1 MLHLHGWWFLE
12 VEVSSPGCSC
22 FFCLN
27 RGWFLIV
34 LFFIFMSINTGRTV
48 PPFLAFFFCILLLVH
63 SMVPAVLKCCSALKN
78 VMAALTILTYCG
90 TSPFHATKVAAAD
103 MTVFIDLLKWL
114 STVSLWFTWSE
125 QPCVIHLLSQQ
136 EYLGLPWLQCRYF
149 AMARICSMV
158 SFDCVALFKV
168 FVLLSTPVLCWGM
181 SLFFHEGVIL
191 WSLSVSLSLCYSEF
205 LVGVWHMVSNVITHR
220 AWDEW
225 VMSTIVLSQG
235 VCT

>member
-1 MLHLHGWWFLE
+1 MLFSARMCWLLWPFWPPGALHLSMQPRL
-12 VEVSSPGCSC
+12 
-22 FFCLN
+22 LQ
-27 RGWFLIV
+27 LIW
-34 LFFIFMSINTGRTV
+34 
-48 PPFLAFFFCILLLVH
+48 
-63 SMVPAVLKCCSALKN
+63 
-78 VMAALTILTYCG
+78 
-90 TSPFHATKVAAAD
+90 PFHS
-103 MTVFIDLLKWL
+103 DLLKWL
-114 STVSLWFTWSE
+114 SPASLWFMWSE
-125 QPCVIHLLSQQ
+125 QPCVIHFFSQQ
-136 EYLGLPWLQCRYF
+136 EHLGLPWLQCRCF

-158 SFDCVALFKV
+158 SFDCVALFKA

-205 LVGVWHMVSNVITHR
+205 LVGVWHMLSNVITHR

>member
-1 MLHLHGWWFLE
+1 MIPRSGGQQSWLFLLFLFKLWLISYCLIFHFHEHKHWQDSAPLPCFFFAVCCWCTHWYRLYLNVVQHWRMWWLLWPFWPTVALHL
-12 VEVSSPGCSC
+12 SMQP
-22 FFCLN
+22 
-27 RGWFLIV
+27 R
-34 LFFIFMSINTGRTV
+34 
-48 PPFLAFFFCILLLVH
+48 LLLLIW
-63 SMVPAVLKCCSALKN
+63 PL
-78 VMAALTILTYCG
+78 Y
-90 TSPFHATKVAAAD
+90 
-103 MTVFIDLLKWL
+103 IDLLKWL
-114 STVSLWFTWSE
+114 SPVSLWFTWSE

-181 SLFFHEGVIL
+181 SLFFHEGVFL

-205 LVGVWHMVSNVITHR
+205 LVGVWHMLSNVITHR

-225 VMSTIVLSQG
+225 VICTIVLSQG